1 LDRLDSSHNFYEA
14 IAMKEESDRL
24 KMRCFEE
31 IKKTALEK
39 RKERASKE
47 QAVSGGESK
56 AVYIAR
62 KTVNISIANILHGA
76 KTIESE
82 EDIEELLDYLR
93 KQLKTELKENTI
105 LKLI

>member
-1 LDRLDSSHNFYEA
+1 MVAPFSYCINQHMVWFSGMY
-14 IAMKEESDRL
+14 
-24 KMRCFEE
+24 RCFEE

-39 RKERASKE
+39 SKERDSEK
-47 QAVSGGESK
+47 QPVITGEGNG
-56 AVYIAR
+56 VYITK
-62 KTVNISIANILHGA
+62 KTVNISIANIFHGA

>member
-1 LDRLDSSHNFYEA
+1 
-14 IAMKEESDRL
+14 
-24 KMRCFEE
+24 MRCFEE

-39 RKERASKE
+39 SKERDIEK
-47 QAVSGGESK
+47 QPVNTGEGNG
-56 AVYIAR
+56 VYVTK
-62 KTVNISIANILHGA
+62 KTVNISIANIFHGA

>member
-1 LDRLDSSHNFYEA
+1 LRKL
-14 IAMKEESDRL
+14 R
-24 KMRCFEE
+24 
-31 IKKTALEK
+31 KTALEK
-39 RKERASKE
+39 RKERDSEK
-47 QAVSGGESK
+47 QPVTTGEENG
-56 AVYIAR
+56 VYITK
-62 KTVNISIANILHGA
+62 KTVNISIANIFHGA

>member
-1 LDRLDSSHNFYEA
+1 MEFISP
-14 IAMKEESDRL
+14 K
-24 KMRCFEE
+24 
-31 IKKTALEK
+31 
-39 RKERASKE
+39 
-47 QAVSGGESK
+47 
-56 AVYIAR
+56 
-62 KTVNISIANILHGA
+62 KTVNISIANIFHGA

>member
-1 LDRLDSSHNFYEA
+1 MEFILP
-14 IAMKEESDRL
+14 K
-24 KMRCFEE
+24 
-31 IKKTALEK
+31 
-39 RKERASKE
+39 
-47 QAVSGGESK
+47 
-56 AVYIAR
+56 
-62 KTVNISIANILHGA
+62 KTVNISIANIFHGA

>member
-1 LDRLDSSHNFYEA
+1 
-14 IAMKEESDRL
+14 
-24 KMRCFEE
+24 MRCFEE

-39 RKERASKE
+39 RKERASTE
-47 QAVSGGESK
+47 QAVSGGECK

-93 KQLKTELKENTI
+93 KQLKAELKENTT

>member
-1 LDRLDSSHNFYEA
+1 MR
-14 IAMKEESDRL
+14 KL
-24 KMRCFEE
+24 KKLPWKRA
-31 IKKTALEK
+31 KKGTVKNNQLH
-39 RKERASKE
+39 
-47 QAVSGGESK
+47 GGEGNG
-56 AVYIAR
+56 VYITK
-62 KTVNISIANILHGA
+62 KTVNISIANIFHGA

>member
-1 LDRLDSSHNFYEA
+1 LRESRRLPWKRA
-14 IAMKEESDRL
+14 
-24 KMRCFEE
+24 
-31 IKKTALEK
+31 KKGTVKNNQLSLEK
-39 RKERASKE
+39 EMEFILLK
-47 QAVSGGESK
+47 
-56 AVYIAR
+56 
-62 KTVNISIANILHGA
+62 KTVNISIANIFHGA

>member
-1 LDRLDSSHNFYEA
+1 
-14 IAMKEESDRL
+14 
-24 KMRCFEE
+24 MRKLRKLPWKRE
-31 IKKTALEK
+31 KKGTDEK
-39 RKERASKE
+39 
-47 QAVSGGESK
+47 QPVTTGEDNG
-56 AVYIAR
+56 VYTPK
-62 KTVNISIANILHGA
+62 KTVNISIANIFHGA

>member
-1 LDRLDSSHNFYEA
+1 
-14 IAMKEESDRL
+14 M
-24 KMRCFEE
+24 
-31 IKKTALEK
+31 T
-39 RKERASKE
+39 E
-47 QAVSGGESK
+47 QAVSGGEGNG
-56 AVYIAR
+56 VYIAR

>member
-1 LDRLDSSHNFYEA
+1 
-14 IAMKEESDRL
+14 MKEESDRL

-39 RKERASKE
+39 RKERDIEK
-47 QAVSGGESK
+47 QPDTTGEDYGS
-56 AVYIAR
+56 YITK
-62 KTVNISIANILHGA
+62 KTVNISIANIFHGA